1 MFRLAVVMFV
11 AAMTVFGADSRIDP
25 RAAELLRKVT
35 AQVQSAK
42 TAEMDLRLEALLKS
56 EAAPKDN
63 ISMRYGLSI
72 ERPNKIALVLKEGTM
87 GATAISDGVT
97 ATTFIPTL
105 KIYTVHPAP
114 RDIGGLE
121 YDAESPT
128 GDMGSMAFIAAL
140 FSADPYKA
148 LMNGVAEATHAGRAK
163 IGETECER
171 VNFKQEGLEWT
182 LFSTTETP
190 PLVRQIVVT
199 IPQLRMTMDF
209 TDWKLNASIPA
220 ERFKFSPPAGS
231 KKVEKLF
238 DDSDPDAEGED
249 SELIGETLPALKLK
263 TLEGGSFDTAT
274 LRGAPSILVVWTGEA
289 AHCISALRTSL
300 ELSGA
305 RKANFYSINI
315 DEKPDAAR
323 IKTFLGKEQLNVKT
337 ALDAHRTAVDKLA
350 VEGVPM
356 TFLVDK
362 AGVVRKAFLGYH
374 PDFKELVGK
383 ELDALVR

>member
-1 MFRLAVVMFV
+1 MFRLSVMLA
-11 AAMTVFGADSRIDP
+11 AAMTAFGAEPKIDP

-35 AQVQSAK
+35 TQVQAAK
-42 TAEMDLRLEALLKS
+42 TAELDLRLEAQLKS

-72 ERPNKIALVLKEGTM
+72 ERPNKIALLLKEGTM

-105 KIYTVHPAP
+105 KIYTVHRAP
-114 RDIGGLE
+114 KDIGGLE
-121 YDAESPT
+121 YDPESPT

-140 FSADPYKA
+140 FSAEPYKA
-148 LMNGVAEATHAGRAK
+148 LMNGVEEAAYAGQVK
-163 IGETECER
+163 VGETACER
-171 VNFKQEGLEWT
+171 INFKQEGLEWT
-182 LFSTTETP
+182 LFATTEAL

-209 TDWKLNASIPA
+209 TDWKLNAAIPA

-238 DDSDPDAEGED
+238 DESDPDAEGED
-249 SELIGETLPALKLK
+249 SELIGESLPALKLK
-263 TLEGGSFDTAT
+263 TLEGGSFDSAM

-289 AHCISALRTSL
+289 AHCSAALQTVL
-300 ELSGA
+300 ELA
-305 RKANFYSINI
+305 AAHKANFFTINI
-315 DEKPDAAR
+315 DEKPNASR
-323 IKTFLGKEQLNVKT
+323 IKTFLGKGQLNAKT
-337 ALDAHRTAVDKLA
+337 ALDANRTAVDKLA

-356 TFLVDK
+356 TFLMDK
-362 AGVVRKAFLGYH
+362 EGVVRKAFLGYH

-383 ELDALVR
+383 ELNALGR